1 MENVKI
7 ENLLCDILGDFQT
20 LWVQQKVTFKVTIT
34 LFAPCKQSFTTLLAS
49 LTSSKDTKLG
59 RKFGFFEGGYIM
71 DLLQLLL
78 YSPNFFCWKQKNA
91 VSAASNQQERCYL
104 LTKCDKKHIRSCVF
118 VSQQKYKSRLRLSF
132 LLFFMAVVFFSPNH
146 NLG

>member
-1 MENVKI
+1 MENFKI
-7 ENLLCDILGDFQT
+7 ENLKCDILGDFQT
-20 LWVQQKVTFKVTIT
+20 LWVQQKVTYKVTII
-34 LFAPCKQSFTTLLAS
+34 LFAPCKQTFTTLLAS
-49 LTSSKDTKLG
+49 LTFIKRHKIRSKVW
-59 RKFGFFEGGYIM
+59 GFFEGGYIM

-118 VSQQKYKSRLRLSF
+118 VS
-132 LLFFMAVVFFSPNH
+132 
-146 NLG
+146 